1 MFRCRL
7 KMIIV
12 IMPCT
17 QRLPFSR
24 REHKPY
30 IEGRGGYISM
40 YVTTKNGYSTPPLA
54 ARIMFVRRSILK
66 FAVASIRVETEN
78 ECW

>member
-1 MFRCRL
+1 
-7 KMIIV
+7 
-12 IMPCT
+12 
-17 QRLPFSR
+17 
-24 REHKPY
+24 
-30 IEGRGGYISM
+30 M